1 MRPSRVS
8 RAVFVQEKCVK
19 LWSFLIG
26 VYWLDTTT
34 RGSHNVTSWVQSV
47 QNNNTHLSL
56 TFLVIDVVYICWLS
70 GDLTAAVFHH
80 LCEKNHMII
89 ISPGASLLIPCV
101 FKTTPHSVIYVIFR
115 DVTCLMWHCVI
126 PCINCHRNPTWAD
139 IVEEKKNQEKS
150 DFYLVLLIFV
160 NVVVIYMNVFWL
172 GVDQYGFFRACTN
185 ADE

>member
-8 RAVFVQEKCVK
+8 RAVFVQERCVK

-26 VYWLDTTT
+26 MYWLDTTT

-47 QNNNTHLSL
+47 QNNNTHLISL

-70 GDLTAAVFHH
+70 GDLTAAVCHH
-80 LCEKNHMII
+80 LCGKKTYDNINVTWC
-89 ISPGASLLIPCV
+89 ISPDSVC
-101 FKTTPHSVIYVIFR
+101 FQTTPHSVIYVIFR

-139 IVEEKKNQEKS
+139 IVEKKKIRKS
-150 DFYLVLLIFV
+150 LIF
-160 NVVVIYMNVFWL
+160 I
-172 GVDQYGFFRACTN
+172 
-185 ADE
+185 